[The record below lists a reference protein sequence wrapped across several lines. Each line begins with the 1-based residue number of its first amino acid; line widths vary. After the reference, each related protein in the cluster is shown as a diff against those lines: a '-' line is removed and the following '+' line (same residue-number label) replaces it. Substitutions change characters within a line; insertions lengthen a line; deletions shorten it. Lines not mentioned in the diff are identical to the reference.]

1 MVLCLRL
8 KQIDLEFKLSR
19 YSTDLRDQV
28 LRYIVNTSKFSARR
42 TQWQLD
48 LKDFVDYKGFKAN
61 RVSRVHKGY
70 KESKENRGHRET
82 VEIRAHKV
90 IQDLQVHRG
99 RKDFEVW
106 HPRFQDLRDLL
117 ASVLQLRSMVE
128 VQRLHSP
135 MDLLLT
141 VEVLYKF
148 LIN

>member
-1 MVLCLRL
+1 M
-8 KQIDLEFKLSR
+8 
-19 YSTDLRDQV
+19 DLRDQV
-28 LRYIVNTSKFSARR
+28 LRYTVNSSKFSARR
-42 TQWQLD
+42 TQWQQD
-48 LKDFVDYKGFKAN
+48 LKDFEDYKDFKAN
-61 RVSRVHKGY
+61 RESRVHKGY
-70 KESKENRGHRET
+70 KESKENRDHRET

-106 HPRFQDLRDLL
+106 HPRFQDLRDPQVQVHPSHL
-117 ASVLQLRSMVE
+117 MVE